1 MVKRGDETDCRA
13 RHEME
18 RPLGCV
24 LTSIGHWIFKIRHPA
39 HQSMI
44 SSHCHHEPM
53 ITLLGSIQFISWP
66 PNHSRSPPAPQPRF
80 FVTPLAL
87 SKGNLHF
94 FNQMCGIIDSLSF
107 MKCWFTKGDPAHL
120 CHVEINQVQHLGRL
134 KMKRLLRNVPFTKR
148 TQDLLS
154 PFSPIQFVLSG
165 QSSQPLRNRKKNCHR
180 QNSPH
185 GLGVS
190 YS

>member
-1 MVKRGDETDCRA
+1 MVKWGDETDCRA

-39 HQSMI
+39 HQFMI
-44 SSHCHHEPM
+44 SSHSHHELM
-53 ITLLGSIQFISWP
+53 ITLLGLIQFISWP

-94 FNQMCGIIDSLSF
+94 FQSNVWHNWLPFVHEMLIYQRRPSTPLPCWNQPGPAPWAFENEKIVEKCPIHKENTRFTFTFFTHSVCSF
-107 MKCWFTKGDPAHL
+107 WP
-120 CHVEINQVQHLGRL
+120 L
-134 KMKRLLRNVPFTKR
+134 KSTP
-148 TQDLLS
+148 
-154 PFSPIQFVLSG
+154 
-165 QSSQPLRNRKKNCHR
+165 KK
-180 QNSPH
+180 
-185 GLGVS
+185 
-190 YS
+190 

>member
-1 MVKRGDETDCRA
+1 
-13 RHEME
+13 
-18 RPLGCV
+18 
-24 LTSIGHWIFKIRHPA
+24 
-39 HQSMI
+39 
-44 SSHCHHEPM
+44 M

-94 FNQMCGIIDSLSF
+94 FSQMCGIIDSLSF

-134 KMKRLLRNVPFTKR
+134 KMKRLLRNIPFTKR
-148 TQDLLS
+148 TQELLS

-165 QSSQPLRNRKKNCHR
+165 QSSQPLRKKEKLPQAKRSPWVGGKFNISSKFSH
-180 QNSPH
+180 QVAPHAFVGNSSQQKAP
-185 GLGVS
+185 LASVRNLATR
-190 YS
+190 